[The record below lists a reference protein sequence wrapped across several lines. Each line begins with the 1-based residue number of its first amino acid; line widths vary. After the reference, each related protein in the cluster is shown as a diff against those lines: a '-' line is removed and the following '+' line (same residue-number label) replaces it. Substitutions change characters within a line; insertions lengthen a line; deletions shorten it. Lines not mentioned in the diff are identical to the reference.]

1 MQTMSRTQDADRPVA
16 GSHGVSGIGLRAAGV
31 LLLVLPFL
39 PLRALFGQ
47 ISRTGWLLDPSEW
60 LLGIFMFGALAWLG
74 ALLVPGFARRVRQS
88 LSGLGERPGDRSVV
102 LAGLAIL
109 LVLLFVVSTFA
120 FARRPLLV
128 DSIAQLFQAR
138 VFASGQL
145 WAPAPPFEAFFAA
158 ENMVV
163 DGGRWY
169 SQYPPGH
176 AAALTP
182 GVLAGVPWLIPILMT
197 AATAWLLF
205 GFTRRVYD
213 RRTAR
218 LTLLLALLSPFF
230 WFMGASYMNHVS
242 ALFFVALF
250 LALFARWEGKG
261 GVAWLAGAGLA
272 LGAAFLSRPLT
283 AIAVGMVFAIVA
295 LVSVWR
301 ARARPLHLLAG
312 LGGVAVC
319 AGLFLVYNALTTGDP
334 LQPGYMKLWGD
345 DHGLGFH
352 STPYGGAH
360 TPLIGLQ
367 SQLVDLAL
375 LNSFLFEWGIPALLP
390 LGFFLAAGLA
400 NHRWD
405 GRLVLG
411 FLAIPIAYFLYWH
424 RDAFLGPRFLYSTL
438 AFVLPLTSRAF
449 LGLYDRLGDRVLS
462 ERHALGR
469 FRAADWL
476 TMVLVLSFGY
486 ALLYSSPQRFRV
498 YRLGMEGLKLDLARE
513 AEMAGIEEGLIFVSV
528 SWGNRLLARMHQVG
542 LPAALTERVYRRSD
556 HCQLEE
562 AVRLAEAGVWT
573 AEQLATELERLVQP
587 EGVLVFPMVNDD
599 RTLRLL
605 PNAELTAT
613 CVAELRHDEAGYTNY
628 VPHLA
633 ANRPDLTGRFVF
645 ARDLRDQNAA
655 LRGEYLGRPAYRYRP
670 GGFERLE

>member
-1 MQTMSRTQDADRPVA
+1 MV
-16 GSHGVSGIGLRAAGV
+16 GV

-47 ISRTGWLLDPSEW
+47 MTRTGWLLDPAEW
-60 LLGIFMFGALAWLG
+60 LLGLFTFGAVAWLL
-74 ALLVPGFARRVRQS
+74 ALMVPGLPRRVRGW
-88 LSGLGERPGDRSVV
+88 LSRLGEAERFGDRTF
-102 LAGLAIL
+102 LAAGLAVLLLL
-109 LVLLFVVSTFA
+109 LVTASVFA

-138 VFASGQL
+138 IFASGHV

-158 ENMVV
+158 ENMLV
-163 DGGRWY
+163 DGERWY

-176 AAALTP
+176 AGALAP
-182 GVLAGVPWLIPILMT
+182 GVLAGVPWLMPILMT
-197 AATAWLLF
+197 AGTAWLLF

-218 LTLLLALLSPFF
+218 LTLLLTLLSPFF

-250 LALFARWEGKG
+250 LALFARWEGG
-261 GVAWLAGAGLA
+261 GTAVWLAGAGLA
-272 LGAAFLSRPLT
+272 LGMAFLSRPLT
-283 AIAVGMVFAIVA
+283 AIAVGSAFAIVA
-295 LVSVWR
+295 LVGVARGR
-301 ARARPLHLLAG
+301 ARLLHLLAG
-312 LGGVAVC
+312 LGGFAVC
-319 AGLFLVYNALTTGDP
+319 AGLFLAYNALTTGDP
-334 LQPGYMKLWGD
+334 LQPGYMKLWGA

-352 STPYGGAH
+352 STPYGGVH

-375 LNSFLFEWGIPALLP
+375 LNSFLFEWAIPALLP
-390 LGFFLAAGLA
+390 LGLFLAAGLA
-400 NHRWD
+400 NRRWD

-411 FLAIPIAYFLYWH
+411 FLALPIAYFFYWH

-449 LGLYDRLGDRVLS
+449 LGLYDRMGHRVVSDRFS
-462 ERHALGR
+462 LGR
-469 FRAADWL
+469 LRTADWL

-486 ALLYSSPQRFRV
+486 ALLYGTPQRFRV
-498 YRLGMEGLKLDLARE
+498 YRLGMAGLKLDLAQE
-513 AEMAGIEEGLIFVSV
+513 ARKAGIEEGLIFVSV
-528 SWGNRLLARMHQVG
+528 SWGNRLLARMHEVG

-573 AEQLATELERLVQP
+573 AQQLEVELEGLIQP
-587 EGVLVFPMVNDD
+587 EGALVYPMVNDD

-633 ANRPDLTGRFVF
+633 ANRPDLTGRYVF
-645 ARDLRDQNAA
+645 ARDLRDRNAL
-655 LRGEYLGRPAYRYRP
+655 LRGEFPGRPAYHYRP
-670 GGFERLE
+670 GGFERLP